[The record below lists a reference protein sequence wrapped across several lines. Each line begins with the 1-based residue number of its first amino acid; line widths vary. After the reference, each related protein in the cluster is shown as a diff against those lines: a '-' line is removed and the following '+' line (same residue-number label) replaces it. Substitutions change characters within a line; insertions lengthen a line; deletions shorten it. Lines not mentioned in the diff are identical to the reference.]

1 MATRRDFLK
10 QIGLGAAAIAAG
22 PLAVSHAAD
31 DSGRRPNIVLIM
43 TDDQGWGDVTA
54 HGNDQLKTPN
64 MDLLARQGAWF
75 DRFYVS
81 PVCAPTRASLMTGRY
96 HPRTGVHGVTRGE
109 ENMRLEEVTLA
120 DVFKKAGYAT
130 GCFGKW
136 HNGRHY
142 PYHPNGRGFDEF
154 YGFCAGHWNNYFN
167 TGLDHNGKDV
177 KSSGFIIDD
186 LTDKAIGFIKANRAK
201 PFLCYVPYNTPHTP
215 WQVPDKFWDR
225 VKKRGVEK
233 DTTICAY
240 AMCENIDDNIG
251 RILKTLDDF
260 ELADDTIV
268 IFLSDNGPNTG
279 RWNGEMK
286 GRKGSTDEGGVRVP
300 FFLRWPGRV
309 KPRKIEQIASHIDV
323 LPTLAELAKIGKPKI
338 KTCPL
343 DGVSLVPLIDG
354 KSDTWPERM
363 IFSSWRGRVSVR
375 TQQYRA
381 NSQALYDMT
390 TDPHQKKNI
399 AKDKPQVH
407 AKLAAACDK
416 WSKDVGLSVR
426 KTRAIPI
433 GHPERPIVTMPGHEA
448 LLVASK
454 KIPTPAPA
462 PADKKGKK
470 RKKRR
475 GPRGISYN
483 KGAGWANDWVDNWT
497 EIDAY
502 PYWPVDVVNA
512 GQYDVTLMYACGAG
526 DVGAKIRVECG
537 PGAVEGKVAKAHD
550 PEFIH
555 SPDRIARKEVYEK
568 IWAPLKMGKI
578 TLAKGVNKLV
588 VRALSKPG
596 KQVMELK
603 AVRLERIR

>member
-10 QIGLGAAAIAAG
+10 QVGLGAAVIAAG
-22 PLAVSHAAD
+22 PIGLTRGAKPAA
-31 DSGRRPNIVLIM
+31 RHPNVVLIM

-54 HGNDQLKTPN
+54 HGNEKLKTPN
-64 MDLLARQGAWF
+64 MDLLAKQGAWF

-96 HPRTGVHGVTRGE
+96 HPRTGVHGVTRGQ

-120 DVFKKAGYAT
+120 DVFKQAGYAT

-186 LTDKAIGFIKANRAK
+186 LTDKAISFIGANRAK
-201 PFLCYVPYNTPHTP
+201 PFLCYVPFNTPHTP
-215 WQVPDKFWDR
+215 WQVPDKYWDR
-225 VKKRGVEK
+225 VKKRLTDH
-233 DTTICAY
+233 DTSVCAY

-251 RILKTLDDF
+251 RILKTLDD
-260 ELADDTIV
+260 LKLTNDTIV

-300 FFLRWPGRV
+300 FFLRWPGHV

-323 LPTLAELAKIGKPKI
+323 LPTLAELAGIDKP

-343 DGVSLVPLIDG
+343 DGVSLVPLIEGETRD
-354 KSDTWPERM
+354 WPERM
-363 IFSSWRGRVSVR
+363 IFSAWNGRVSVR

-381 NSQALYDMT
+381 NAQALYDMT
-390 TDPHQKKNI
+390 SDPHQKKNI
-399 AKDKPQVH
+399 AADKPEVH
-407 AKLAAACDK
+407 AKLAAACVK
-416 WSKDVGLSVR
+416 WAADVGLKNR
-426 KTRAIPI
+426 KTCPIPI
-433 GHPERPIVTMPGHEA
+433 GHPERPVVTMPGHEA
-448 LLVASK
+448 MLVSSK
-454 KIPTPAPA
+454 NVPEPKPAQ
-462 PADKKGKK
+462 GKK
-470 RKKRR
+470 KKKRR
-475 GPRGISYN
+475 RVSRGISYN

-497 EIDAY
+497 ELDAH

-512 GQYDVTLMYACGAG
+512 GQYEVTLMYACAAD
-526 DVGAKIRVECG
+526 DVGAKFRVECG
-537 PGAVEGKVAKAHD
+537 TGSVDGQITKAHD
-550 PEFIH
+550 PKFIE

-568 IWAPLKMGKI
+568 VWAPLKVGKI
-578 TLAKGVNKLV
+578 TLSKGVNKLI
-588 VRALSKPG
+588 VRAISKPG
-596 KQVMELK
+596 QQVMELK
-603 AVRLERIR
+603 AVRLERIK

>member
-1 MATRRDFLK
+1 MTGRREFLK
-10 QIGLGAAAIAAG
+10 KLGLGAAAMAASHPG
-22 PLAVSHAAD
+22 LARGAQD
-31 DSGRRPNIVLIM
+31 GTRRPNIVLIM

-109 ENMRLEEVTLA
+109 ENMRLEEVTIA
-120 DVFKKAGYAT
+120 DVFKTAGYAT

-177 KSSGFIIDD
+177 RSGGFIIDD
-186 LTDKAIGFIKANRAK
+186 LTDKAIAFIAANRSK

-215 WQVPDKFWDR
+215 WQVPDEYWDR
-225 VKKRGVEK
+225 VKKRHISTP
-233 DTTICAY
+233 TTVCAY

-251 RILKTLDDF
+251 RILKTLDD
-260 ELADDTIV
+260 LKLTGDTIV
-268 IFLSDNGPNTG
+268 MFLSDNGPNTG

-286 GRKGSTDEGGVRVP
+286 GKKGSTDEGGVRVP
-300 FFLRWPGRV
+300 FFLRWPGHV

-323 LPTLAELAKIGKPKI
+323 LPTLAALAGIAKP

-343 DGVSLVPLIDG
+343 DGVSLVPLIEG
-354 KSDTWPERM
+354 KTKDWPDRM
-363 IFSSWRGRVSVR
+363 IFSTWGGRVSVR

-381 NSQALYDMT
+381 NAQALYDMT
-390 TDPHQKKNI
+390 SDPHQKKNI
-399 AKDKPQVH
+399 AAAKPEIH
-407 AKLAAACDK
+407 AKLAAACIT
-416 WSKDVGLSVR
+416 WAADVGLKDRTVR
-426 KTRAIPI
+426 PIPI
-433 GHPERPIVTMPGHEA
+433 GHPERPAVTMPGHEA
-448 LLVASK
+448 MLVSSSK
-454 KIPTPAPA
+454 APAPA
-462 PADKKGKK
+462 PAPPKGK
-470 RKKRR
+470 RKKRG

-497 EIDAY
+497 DIGAY

-512 GQYDVTLMYACGAG
+512 GQYEVTLMYACEAG

-537 PGAVEGKVAKAHD
+537 GGGLDGQITKAHD
-550 PEFIH
+550 PKFIH
-555 SPDRIARKEVYEK
+555 SPDRIERKEVYEK
-568 IWAPLKMGKI
+568 VWAPLKMGKI
-578 TLAKGVNKLV
+578 TLGKGVNKLI

-596 KQVMELK
+596 KKVMELK
-603 AVRLERIR
+603 AVRLERIK

>member
-1 MATRRDFLK
+1 MTGRRDFLK
-10 QIGLGAAAIAAG
+10 KVGFGSAAM
-22 PLAVSHAAD
+22 AVSPLTLARGAVD
-31 DSGRRPNIVLIM
+31 GVRRPNIVLIM

-54 HGNDQLKTPN
+54 HGNDKLKTPN

-96 HPRTGVHGVTRGE
+96 HPRTGVYGVTRGG
-109 ENMRLEEVTLA
+109 ENMRLEEVTIA

-154 YGFCAGHWNNYFN
+154 YGFCAGHWNNYFK

-177 KSSGFIIDD
+177 RSSGFIIDD
-186 LTDKAIGFIKANRAK
+186 LTDKAIAFIGANRAK

-215 WQVPDKFWDR
+215 WQVPDKYWDR
-225 VKKRGVEK
+225 VNKRDIDK
-233 DTTICAY
+233 DTTACAY

-251 RILKTLDDF
+251 RILKTLDD
-260 ELADDTIV
+260 LKLTNDTIV

-286 GRKGSTDEGGVRVP
+286 GKKGSTDEGGVRVP
-300 FFLRWPGRV
+300 FFLRWPGHV

-323 LPTLAELAKIGKPKI
+323 LPTLAELAGIVKP

-343 DGVSLVPLIDG
+343 DGVSLVPLIEGDA
-354 KSDTWPERM
+354 KDWTDRM
-363 IFSSWRGRVSVR
+363 IFSTWNGRVSVR

-381 NSQALYDMT
+381 NAQALYDMT
-390 TDPHQKKNI
+390 IDPHQKKDI
-399 AKDKPQVH
+399 SADKPEIH
-407 AKLAAACDK
+407 AKLAAACRK
-416 WSKDVGLSVR
+416 WSADVGLSDREVR
-426 KTRAIPI
+426 PIPI
-433 GHPERPIVTMPGHEA
+433 GYPQRPVVTMPGHEA
-448 LLVASK
+448 MLVSSSK
-454 KIPTPAPA
+454 APAPA
-462 PADKKGKK
+462 PKKGK

-475 GPRGISYN
+475 GPMGISYN
-483 KGAGWANDWVDNWT
+483 KGSGWANDWVDNWT
-497 EIDAY
+497 ETDAY
-502 PYWPVDVVNA
+502 PYWPVDVVNG
-512 GQYDVTLMYACGAG
+512 GQYEVTLMYVCGVD

-537 PGAVEGKVAKAHD
+537 GGALDGKIAKAHN
-550 PEFIH
+550 PEFIR

-568 IWAPLKMGKI
+568 VWAPLKMGQI
-578 TLAKGVNKLV
+578 TLTKGVNKFI

-596 KQVMELK
+596 RKVMELK
-603 AVRLERIR
+603 AVRLERIK

>member
-10 QIGLGAAAIAAG
+10 HVGLGAAVIAAG
-22 PLAVSHAAD
+22 PMGLVRGAKTSA
-31 DSGRRPNIVLIM
+31 RRPNIVLMM

-54 HGNDQLKTPN
+54 HGNDKLQTPN
-64 MDLLARQGAWF
+64 MDLLAREGAWF

-96 HPRTGVHGVTRGE
+96 HPRTGVHGVTRGQ

-154 YGFCAGHWNNYFN
+154 YGFCAGHWNNYFS

-177 KSSGFIIDD
+177 RSTKFIIDD
-186 LTDKAIGFIKANRAK
+186 LTDKAIDFIGANRDR
-201 PFLCYVPYNTPHTP
+201 PFLCYVPLNTPHTP
-215 WQVPDKFWDR
+215 WQVPDKYWDR
-225 VKKRGVEK
+225 VKKRGDVDK

-251 RILKTLDDF
+251 RILKKLDD
-260 ELADDTIV
+260 LKLTNDTIV

-300 FFLRWPGRV
+300 FFLRWPGHV
-309 KPRKIEQIASHIDV
+309 KPSKIKQIASHIDV
-323 LPTLAELAKIGKPKI
+323 LPTLAALAGIGKP

-343 DGVSLVPLIDG
+343 DGVSLVPLIEG
-354 KSDTWPERM
+354 KTKDWSDRM
-363 IFSSWRGRVSVR
+363 IFSTWGGRVSVR

-381 NSQALYDMT
+381 NAQALYDMT
-390 TDPHQKKNI
+390 VDPHQTKNI
-399 AKDKPQVH
+399 AADKPEVH
-407 AKLAAACDK
+407 AKLAAACKK
-416 WSKDVGLSVR
+416 WSAEVGLSAR
-426 KTRAIPI
+426 KPCPIPI
-433 GHPERPIVTMPGHEA
+433 GHPERPVVTMPGHEA
-448 LLVASK
+448 LLVSTK
-454 KIPTPAPA
+454 KAPA
-462 PADKKGKK
+462 PNPKTDKGKK
-470 RKKRR
+470 KRR
-475 GPRGISYN
+475 RSRTRGISYN

-512 GQYDVTLMYACGAG
+512 GQYEVTLMYACRAA

-537 PGAVEGKVAKAHD
+537 KGSVDGKVTKAHN

-578 TLAKGVNKLV
+578 TLARGVNKLV
-588 VRALSKPG
+588 VRAISKPG
-596 KQVMELK
+596 EKVMELK
-603 AVRLERIR
+603 AVRLERIN

>member
-1 MATRRDFLK
+1 MTGRREFLK
-10 QIGLGAAAIAAG
+10 KLGLGAAAMAASHPG
-22 PLAVSHAAD
+22 LARGAQD
-31 DSGRRPNIVLIM
+31 GTRRPNIVLIM

-54 HGNDQLKTPN
+54 HGNDNLQTPN

-109 ENMRLEEVTLA
+109 ENMRLEEVTIA
-120 DVFKKAGYAT
+120 DVFKTAGYAT

-177 KSSGFIIDD
+177 RSSGFIIDD
-186 LTDKAIGFIKANRAK
+186 LTDKAIAFIAANRSK

-215 WQVPDKFWDR
+215 WQVPDKYWDR
-225 VKKRGVEK
+225 VKKR
-233 DTTICAY
+233 DISTPTTVCAY

-251 RILKTLDDF
+251 RILKKLDD
-260 ELADDTIV
+260 LKLTGDTIV

-279 RWNGEMK
+279 RWNDEMK

-300 FFLRWPGRV
+300 FFLCWPGRV

-323 LPTLAELAKIGKPKI
+323 LPTLAALAGIAKPK
-338 KTCPL
+338 TCEL
-343 DGVSLVPLIDG
+343 DGVSLVPLIEG
-354 KSDTWPERM
+354 KTKDWPDRM
-363 IFSSWRGRVSVR
+363 IFSTWNGRVSVR

-381 NSQALYDMT
+381 NAQALYDMT
-390 TDPHQKKNI
+390 IDPHQKKDI
-399 AKDKPQVH
+399 AAAKPEIH
-407 AKLAAACDK
+407 AKLAAACKK
-416 WSKDVGLSVR
+416 WSSDVGLDVR
-426 KTRAIPI
+426 KIRPIPI
-433 GHPERPIVTMPGHEA
+433 GHPERPVVTMPGHEA
-448 LLVASK
+448 MLVSSPKA
-454 KIPTPAPA
+454 PTSAPA
-462 PADKKGKK
+462 PKKGK

-475 GPRGISYN
+475 GARGISYN

-497 EIDAY
+497 DTGAY

-512 GQYDVTLMYACGAG
+512 GQYEVTLMYVCAAG

-537 PGAVEGKVAKAHD
+537 GGALDGQVTKAHN
-550 PEFIH
+550 PKCIP

-568 IWAPLKMGKI
+568 VWAPLKMGKI
-578 TLAKGVNKLV
+578 TLGKGVNKLI

-596 KQVMELK
+596 KKVMELK
-603 AVRLERIR
+603 AVRLERIK

>member
-10 QIGLGAAAIAAG
+10 QIGFGAAAIAAG
-22 PLAVSHAAD
+22 PLTVSHAAD
-31 DSGRRPNIVLIM
+31 DGGRRPNIVMIM

-109 ENMRLEEVTLA
+109 ENMRLEEVTVA

-225 VKKRGVEK
+225 VKKRGVGN

-251 RILKTLDDF
+251 RILKALDD
-260 ELADDTIV
+260 LKLTGDTIV

-286 GRKGSTDEGGVRVP
+286 GRKGSTDEGGVRVA

-323 LPTLAELAKIGKPKI
+323 LPTLVELAKIGKPKI

-354 KSDTWPERM
+354 KTSDWPERM

-390 TDPHQKKNI
+390 ADPHQKKNI
-399 AKDKPQVH
+399 AKDKPQIH
-407 AKLAAACDK
+407 AKLAAACAK

-426 KTRAIPI
+426 KMRPIPI
-433 GHPERPIVTMPGHEA
+433 GHPERPVVTMPGHEA

-454 KIPTPAPA
+454 KVPAPK
-462 PADKKGKK
+462 PEPKPKKKK

-512 GQYDVTLMYACGAG
+512 GQYDVTLMYACGG
-526 DVGAKIRVECG
+526 DDVGARIRVECG
-537 PGAVEGKVAKAHD
+537 PGSVEGKITRAHD

-568 IWAPLKMGKI
+568 VWAPLKMGKI
-578 TLAKGVNKLV
+578 TLTRGVNKLI

>member
-1 MATRRDFLK
+1 MTGRREFLK
-10 QIGLGAAAIAAG
+10 ALGLGAAAMAAG
-22 PLAVSHAAD
+22 PLSVARGAAEGD
-31 DSGRRPNIVLIM
+31 RRPNIVLIM

-109 ENMRLEEVTLA
+109 ENMRLEEATLA
-120 DVFKKAGYAT
+120 DVFKTAGYAT

-154 YGFCAGHWNNYFN
+154 YGFCAGHWNNYFD

-177 KSSGFIIDD
+177 RSSGFIIDD
-186 LTDKAIGFIKANRAK
+186 LTDKAIAFIGANRSK

-215 WQVPDKFWDR
+215 WQVPDKYWDR
-225 VKKRGVEK
+225 VRKRGISK
-233 DTTICAY
+233 DTTVCAY

-251 RILKTLDDF
+251 RILKTLDDLKLTG
-260 ELADDTIV
+260 ETIV

-279 RWNGEMK
+279 RWNDEMK

-300 FFLRWPGRV
+300 FFLRWPGHV
-309 KPRKIEQIASHIDV
+309 KPRKIDQIASHIDV
-323 LPTLAELAKIGKPKI
+323 LPTLAALAGIGKP

-343 DGVSLVPLIDG
+343 DGVSLVPLLED
-354 KSDTWPERM
+354 KAKDWPDRM
-363 IFSSWRGRVSVR
+363 IFSTWRGRVSLR

-381 NSQALYDMT
+381 NAQALYDMT
-390 TDPHQKKNI
+390 VDPHQKKDI
-399 AKDKPQVH
+399 AAARPDIH
-407 AKLAAACDK
+407 AKLAAACIA
-416 WSKDVGLSVR
+416 WAADVGLKDRTVR
-426 KTRAIPI
+426 PIPI
-433 GHPERPIVTMPGHEA
+433 GYPQRPVVTMPGHEA
-448 LLVASK
+448 VLVSSGK
-454 KIPTPAPA
+454 APA
-462 PADKKGKK
+462 PEKGK

-475 GPRGISYN
+475 GARGISYN

-497 EIDAY
+497 DTGAY

-512 GQYDVTLMYACGAG
+512 GRYEVTLMYVCAAG

-537 PGAVEGKVAKAHD
+537 GGSLDGQITRAHN
-550 PEFIH
+550 PEYID
-555 SPDRIARKEVYEK
+555 SPDRIARKEVHEK
-568 IWAPLKMGKI
+568 VWAPLKLGKI
-578 TLAKGVNKLV
+578 ILTKGVSKFI

-596 KQVMELK
+596 KKVMELK
-603 AVRLERIR
+603 AVRLERIK

>member
-1 MATRRDFLK
+1 MTGRREFLK
-10 QIGLGAAAIAAG
+10 TLGLGAAAMAAG
-22 PLAVSHAAD
+22 HPALARGARGGA
-31 DSGRRPNIVLIM
+31 RRPNIVLIM

-54 HGNDQLKTPN
+54 HGNDKLKTPN

-81 PVCAPTRASLMTGRY
+81 PVCAATRASLMTGRY

-120 DVFKKAGYAT
+120 DVFKTAGYAT

-154 YGFCAGHWNNYFN
+154 YGFCAGHWNNYFD

-186 LTDKAIGFIKANRAK
+186 LTDKAIAFIRANRSK

-215 WQVPDKFWDR
+215 WQVPDKYWDR
-225 VKKRGVEK
+225 VKKRGISK
-233 DTTICAY
+233 DTTVCAY

-251 RILKTLDDF
+251 RILKKLDD
-260 ELADDTIV
+260 LKLTGDTIV

-300 FFLRWPGRV
+300 FFLRWPGHV

-323 LPTLAELAKIGKPKI
+323 LPTLAALAGIGKP

-343 DGVSLVPLIDG
+343 DGVSLVPLLEG
-354 KSDTWPERM
+354 KAKDWPDRM
-363 IFSSWRGRVSVR
+363 IFSTWRGRVSLR

-381 NSQALYDMT
+381 NAQALYDMT
-390 TDPHQKKNI
+390 SDPHQKKNI
-399 AKDKPQVH
+399 ASAKPYIH
-407 AKLAAACDK
+407 AKLAAACIT
-416 WSKDVGLSVR
+416 WAADVGLKDRTVR
-426 KTRAIPI
+426 PIPI
-433 GHPERPIVTMPGHEA
+433 GYPQRPVVTMPGHEA
-448 LLVASK
+448 KLVSSGKAPAK
-454 KIPTPAPA
+454 APA
-462 PADKKGKK
+462 PKKGK

-475 GPRGISYN
+475 GARGISYN

-497 EIDAY
+497 DTGAY
-502 PYWPVDVVNA
+502 PYWPVDVINA
-512 GQYDVTLMYACGAG
+512 GQYEVTLMYVCAVG

-537 PGAVEGKVAKAHD
+537 GGSLNGQIARAHD
-550 PEFIH
+550 PKFIG

-568 IWAPLKMGKI
+568 VWAPLKLGKI
-578 TLAKGVNKLV
+578 TLTKGVSKFI

-596 KQVMELK
+596 KKVMELK
-603 AVRLERIR
+603 AVRLERIK

>member
-1 MATRRDFLK
+1 MTGRREFIK
-10 QIGLGAAAIAAG
+10 TVGLGAAAIAAG
-22 PLAVSHAAD
+22 PLHFTRAAENA
-31 DSGRRPNIVLIM
+31 RRPNIVLIM

-54 HGNDQLKTPN
+54 HGNDLLKTPN

-96 HPRTGVHGVTRGE
+96 HPRTGVHGVTRGQ

-154 YGFCAGHWNNYFN
+154 YGFCAGHWNNYFD
-167 TGLDHNGKDV
+167 TGLDRNGKDV

-186 LTDKAIGFIKANRAK
+186 LTDKAIAFMRTNRAK

-215 WQVPDKFWDR
+215 WQVPDKYWDR
-225 VKKRGVEK
+225 VKKRNIGSE
-233 DTTICAY
+233 TTICAY

-251 RILKTLDDF
+251 RILKTLDDLK
-260 ELADDTIV
+260 LANDTIV

-279 RWNGEMK
+279 RWNGQMK

-309 KPRKIEQIASHIDV
+309 KPGKIEQIASHIDV
-323 LPTLAELAKIGKPKI
+323 LPTLAELASIGEP

-343 DGVSLVPLIDG
+343 DGVSLVPLIDR
-354 KSDTWPERM
+354 KAENWPDRM

-381 NSQALYDMT
+381 DSRSLYDMT
-390 TDPHQKKNI
+390 LDPHQKKNI
-399 AKDKPQVH
+399 AAEKPDIH
-407 AKLAAACDK
+407 AKLAAACVK
-416 WSKDVGLSVR
+416 WSAEVELNAR
-426 KTRAIPI
+426 KALPIPV
-433 GHPERPIVTMPGHEA
+433 GHPARPVVTMPGHEA
-448 LLVASK
+448 MLVSLAK
-454 KIPTPAPA
+454 GPEPAPQ
-462 PADKKGKK
+462 KGKGK
-470 RKKRR
+470 NKKNR
-475 GPRGISYN
+475 GTRGISYN
-483 KGAGWANDWVDNWT
+483 QRSGWANDWICNWT
-497 EIDAY
+497 DTQSH
-502 PYWPVDVVNA
+502 PYWPVDVVSA
-512 GQYDVTLMYACGAG
+512 GQYEVTLMYACSKG
-526 DVGAKIRVECG
+526 DVGARLRVQCG
-537 PGAVEGKVAKAHD
+537 KGSVEGQITKAHD
-550 PEFIH
+550 PEFMT
-555 SPDRIARKEVYEK
+555 SPDRIKRKEVYEK
-568 IWAPLKMGKI
+568 VWASLKMGKI
-578 TLAKGVNKLV
+578 TLEKGVDKFV

-596 KQVMELK
+596 KAVMELK
-603 AVRLERIR
+603 AVRLERIE

>member
-10 QIGLGAAAIAAG
+10 QIGFGAAAIAAG
-22 PLAVSHAAD
+22 PLTVSHAAD
-31 DSGRRPNIVLIM
+31 DGGRRPNIVMIM

-109 ENMRLEEVTLA
+109 ENMRLEEVTVA

-225 VKKRGVEK
+225 VKKRGVGN

-251 RILKTLDDF
+251 RILKALDD
-260 ELADDTIV
+260 LKLTGDTIV

-323 LPTLAELAKIGKPKI
+323 LPTLVELAKIGKPKI

-354 KSDTWPERM
+354 KTSDWPERM

-390 TDPHQKKNI
+390 ADPHQKKNI
-399 AKDKPQVH
+399 AKDKPQIH
-407 AKLAAACDK
+407 AKLAAACAK

-426 KTRAIPI
+426 KMRPIPI
-433 GHPERPIVTMPGHEA
+433 GHPERPVVTMPGHEA

-454 KIPTPAPA
+454 KVPAPK
-462 PADKKGKK
+462 PEPQPKKKK

-512 GQYDVTLMYACGAG
+512 GQYDVTLMYACGG
-526 DVGAKIRVECG
+526 DDVGARIRVECG
-537 PGAVEGKVAKAHD
+537 PGSVEGKITRAHD

-568 IWAPLKMGKI
+568 VWAPLKMGKI
-578 TLAKGVNKLV
+578 TLTRGVNKLI

>member
-22 PLAVSHAAD
+22 PLAASYGAD
-31 DSGRRPNIVLIM
+31 QGGRRPNIVLIM

-109 ENMRLEEVTLA
+109 ENMRLEELTVA
-120 DVFKKAGYAT
+120 DVFRKAGYAT

-201 PFLCYVPYNTPHTP
+201 PFLCYVPFNTPHTP

-233 DTTICAY
+233 DTSICAY

-251 RILKTLDDF
+251 RILKALDD
-260 ELADDTIV
+260 LKLTNDTIV

-279 RWNGEMK
+279 RWNGQMK

-323 LPTLAELAKIGKPKI
+323 LPTLAELAKIGKPK
-338 KTCPL
+338 TCPL

-354 KSDTWPERM
+354 KTGDWPERM
-363 IFSSWRGRVSVR
+363 IFSTWRGRVSVR

-381 NSQALYDMT
+381 NAQALYDMT
-390 TDPHQKKNI
+390 ADPHQTRNI
-399 AKDKPQVH
+399 AKDKPYIH
-407 AKLAAACDK
+407 AKLAAACAK
-416 WSKDVGLSVR
+416 WSQDVGLSVR
-426 KTRAIPI
+426 KTRPIPI
-433 GHPERPIVTMPGHEA
+433 GHPERPVVTMPGHEA
-448 LLVASK
+448 MLVASK
-454 KIPTPAPA
+454 KAPAPA
-462 PADKKGKK
+462 PVGKKGKK

-497 EIDAY
+497 ETDAY

-512 GQYDVTLMYACGAG
+512 GQYEVTLMYACAAG

-537 PGAVEGKVAKAHD
+537 SGAVDGKIAKAHN
-550 PEFIH
+550 PKFIH
-555 SPDRIARKEVYEK
+555 SPDRIERKEVYEK
-568 IWAPLKMGKI
+568 VWAPLKMGKI
-578 TLAKGVNKLV
+578 TLTRGVNKLI

-603 AVRLERIR
+603 AVRLERIK

>member
-1 MATRRDFLK
+1 MTGRRGFLK
-10 QIGLGAAAIAAG
+10 LAGLGAAAIAAG
-22 PLAVSHAAD
+22 PLTGALAAD
-31 DSGRRPNIVLIM
+31 TARRPNIVMIM

-96 HPRTGVHGVTRGE
+96 HPRTGVHGVTRGQ
-109 ENMRLEEVTLA
+109 ENMRLEEVTVA
-120 DVFKKAGYAT
+120 DVFKTAGYAT

-186 LTDKAIGFIKANRAK
+186 LTDKAIAFITANRAK

-215 WQVPDKFWDR
+215 WQVPDKYWDR
-225 VKKRGVEK
+225 VKKRGVAK
-233 DTTICAY
+233 DTAICAY

-251 RILKTLDDF
+251 RILKALDKLK
-260 ELADDTIV
+260 LADDTIV

-279 RWNGEMK
+279 RWNGGMK

-300 FFLRWPGRV
+300 FFLRWPGRI

-323 LPTLAELAKIGKPKI
+323 LPTLTELAGIAKP

-343 DGVSLVPLIDG
+343 DGVSLVPLLDG
-354 KSDTWPERM
+354 NTKDWPERM
-363 IFSSWRGRVSVR
+363 IFSAWRGKVSVR

-381 NSQALYDMT
+381 NAKALYDMT
-390 TDPHQKKNI
+390 VDPHQKKNI
-399 AKDKPQVH
+399 AKAKPGVH
-407 AKLAAACDK
+407 AKLAEACKK
-416 WSKDVGLSVR
+416 WSADVGLNAA
-426 KTRAIPI
+426 RAPRPIPV
-433 GHPERPIVTMPGHEA
+433 GHPHRPSVTMPGHEA
-448 LLVASK
+448 SLVSRA
-454 KIPTPAPA
+454 
-462 PADKKGKK
+462 KK
-470 RKKRR
+470 R
-475 GPRGISYN
+475 GGISYN
-483 KGAGWANDWVDNWT
+483 QRSGWANDWVDNWT
-497 EIDAY
+497 DTGAY
-502 PYWPVDVVNA
+502 PYWPVDVLVA
-512 GQYDVTLMYACGAG
+512 GEYEVTLMYACPPA

-537 PGAVEGKVAKAHD
+537 KGAVEGKITSPHD
-550 PEFIH
+550 PKPIH
-555 SPDRIARKEVYEK
+555 SPDRIKRKEVYEK
-568 IWAPLKMGKI
+568 VWAPLKMGKI
-578 TLAKGVNKLV
+578 ALDKGVGKFI
-588 VRALSKPG
+588 VRAVSKPG
-596 KQVMELK
+596 KQVMQLK
-603 AVRLERIR
+603 AVRLERIK